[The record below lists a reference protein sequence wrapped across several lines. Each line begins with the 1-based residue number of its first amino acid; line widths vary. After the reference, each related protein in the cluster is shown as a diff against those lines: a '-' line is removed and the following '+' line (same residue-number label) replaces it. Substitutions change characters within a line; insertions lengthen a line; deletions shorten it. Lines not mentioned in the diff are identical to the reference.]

1 MLHSISSRRWAA
13 LALIVVAQFM
23 VVLDLSIV
31 NVALDSIRADLGFSE
46 TGLQWVIT
54 AYAIVFGGFLL
65 LGGRLGDLY
74 GRRRMFIAG
83 LLLFAAGS
91 ALAALAWSSASL
103 IAFRGLQGLG
113 GALFAPAGLSLLMT
127 TFSEARDRNLA
138 IGVWGAASGS
148 GGAAGVLL
156 GGVLTSYLS
165 WPWIFLVNV
174 PVGVAV
180 AALSPRFIAEGKRL
194 RTARHFDVAGAT
206 SVTASLMI
214 FVYALTYA
222 TQHAWS
228 SPVTIGLLAVAAA
241 LLVAFVS
248 VERRTASPLMPLSI
262 FGVRTL
268 AAGNLITVVLASVAF
283 SSFFLLALYLQQVEH
298 YSAAQTGLAFTAI
311 ALPIAILS
319 NVVGPLVRR
328 VGARPLLVVGLLLVA
343 SALAYL
349 LRLPAHSD
357 YAVDLLPAFLL
368 MGVGMALSWVPVTI
382 ASLAGVSPADA
393 GIASGISNTAR
404 QVGGAVGLAVVST
417 IAASYGGADAAGLT
431 HGFHVAFGALLGL
444 SLLAVAVSAV
454 FLGPRRPEVTPEA
467 LPTRDSPEALA
478 EAA

>member
-74 GRRRMFIAG
+74 GRRRMFIGG

-454 FLGPRRPEVTPEA
+454 FLGPRRPEATPEA